1 MVEPGASRM
10 RAIQLASR
18 NNLKIKMEIKT
29 RDEIR
34 NEKAGWG
41 PAALENFNWL
51 RWVPGRS

>member
-1 MVEPGASRM
+1 MVEPGASRHA
-10 RAIQLASR
+10 RDPTRFSQQPE
-18 NNLKIKMEIKT
+18 NQNGDQT

-34 NEKAGWG
+34 NEKAGWR